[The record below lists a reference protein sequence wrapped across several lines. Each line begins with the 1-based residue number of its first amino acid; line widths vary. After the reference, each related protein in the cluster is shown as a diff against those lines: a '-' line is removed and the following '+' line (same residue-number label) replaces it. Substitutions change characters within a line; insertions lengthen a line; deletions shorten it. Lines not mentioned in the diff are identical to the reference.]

1 MRTRKLTYIFHNP
14 NTEEATS
21 NFLITLFT
29 EVNQPKLEAAIRR
42 IQELTYRQYIRA
54 PTVPAIGGRRG
65 KARRNHWF
73 HQMEPVVFI
82 VL

>member
-42 IQELTYRQYIRA
+42 IQEQRQMPEA
-54 PTVPAIGGRRG
+54 VSPTG
-65 KARRNHWF
+65 NT
-73 HQMEPVVFI
+73 
-82 VL
+82 

>member
-1 MRTRKLTYIFHNP
+1 MTYIFHNP

-42 IQELTYRQYIRA
+42 IQEQRQMPEA
-54 PTVPAIGGRRG
+54 VSPTG
-65 KARRNHWF
+65 NT
-73 HQMEPVVFI
+73 
-82 VL
+82 